1 MRVERHHEQ
10 PVVEHAEAAVHRAA
24 AVGEARRRQ
33 LAAVAP
39 DLTAG
44 ARVERPCVVV
54 RAGHVQH
61 AVDEDRRRFEA
72 AERLGLEAPLRH
84 ETVHVLRRDLHER
97 TVALAAVVA
106 AVHQPSRRILQAGD
120 ERVAGNALR

>member
-39 DLTAG
+39 DLTA
-44 ARVERPCVVV
+44 CVVV

-84 ETVHVLRRDLHER
+84 ETVHVLRRDLRER